1 MASCMAKILGNIVIN
16 RTLIVAPMKRETQR
30 RRMMKTETI
39 PQDIWQRH
47 ELEWQA
53 IRAKPVSEG
62 WSLPRANGQR
72 EDERDGE
79 RPARRN

>member
-1 MASCMAKILGNIVIN
+1 
-16 RTLIVAPMKRETQR
+16 
-30 RRMMKTETI
+30 MMKTETI
-39 PQDIWQRH
+39 PQDLWQRH

-62 WSLPRANGQR
+62 WTVTRAIWQR

-79 RPARRN
+79 RPQRRN